1 MTRGQRIRTTAAYAD
16 HMEFT
21 VRAVVEDDWRE
32 VKALRLEMLQDT
44 PIAYLETLASAL
56 AEPDATW
63 QVRAARPA
71 LDGSLRLAAIDGSG
85 RWIGTLGGFLDRHH
99 GATLVS
105 VYVTPRARGRHGI
118 FDAMLDRV
126 EDWARERGTTLRLSV
141 HEDNRR
147 AIAAYVKRGFVET
160 GQWVPYPLE
169 PGGRELEMIK
179 RV

>member
-1 MTRGQRIRTTAAYAD
+1 
-16 HMEFT
+16 MEFT
-21 VRAVVEDDWRE
+21 VRAVVENDWRE
-32 VKALRLEMLQDT
+32 VKALRLEMLRDT

-71 LDGSLRLAAIDGSG
+71 LDGSLRIAAIDGSG
-85 RWIGTLGGFLDRHH
+85 RWIATMGGYHDRHH
-99 GATLVS
+99 GATLVG
-105 VYVTPRARGRHGI
+105 VYVTPKARGHHGV
-118 FDAMLDRV
+118 FDTMLTLI
-126 EDWARERGTTLRLSV
+126 EDWARESGTTLRLGV
-141 HEDNRR
+141 HESNRR

-169 PGGRELEMIK
+169 PGGRELEMVK